1 MNVDLSCPHFGTHH
15 WSLHLL
21 SLLALK
27 NSHDKSFIIAT
38 VSQFDQ
44 KQERRKRLRGVENE
58 RETEREREAFKRILS
73 VIDWLH
79 SSANSHLK
87 IMGLLVEIKA
97 SIVCLIAF
105 WQMGADTTTR
115 SIPPGTL
122 AEHRPSISRSPIE
135 LALITGHE
143 LLIHVPYWR
152 QRGKRKNKGGL
163 WVGCSEC
170 DWRTGASRRK
180 EGPFK
185 RVPGR
190 PFLGTGRTFR

>member
-1 MNVDLSCPHFGTHH
+1 M
-15 WSLHLL
+15 
-21 SLLALK
+21 
-27 NSHDKSFIIAT
+27 
-38 VSQFDQ
+38 SQFGE
-44 KQERRKRLRGVENE
+44 KQERRKRELKRNE
-58 RETEREREAFKRILS
+58 RQSDREREREAFKRILS

-122 AEHRPSISRSPIE
+122 AEHRPSISRSSIE

-143 LLIHVPYWR
+143 LLIHVPY
-152 QRGKRKNKGGL
+152 
-163 WVGCSEC
+163 
-170 DWRTGASRRK
+170 
-180 EGPFK
+180 
-185 RVPGR
+185 
-190 PFLGTGRTFR
+190 

>member
-1 MNVDLSCPHFGTHH
+1 MYCVLIWP
-15 WSLHLL
+15 
-21 SLLALK
+21 
-27 NSHDKSFIIAT
+27 
-38 VSQFDQ
+38 
-44 KQERRKRLRGVENE
+44 
-58 RETEREREAFKRILS
+58 ETEENKKIERWRNKELKRSGERQKERGKRERAFKRILS

-122 AEHRPSISRSPIE
+122 TERRPSISRSPIE

-143 LLIHVPYWR
+143 LLIHEPYWR
-152 QRGKRKNKGGL
+152 QREKRKKQGKI
-163 WVGCSEC
+163 VASCSEC

-180 EGPFK
+180 KGPFK

>member
-1 MNVDLSCPHFGTHH
+1 MEKARDRE
-15 WSLHLL
+15 
-21 SLLALK
+21 
-27 NSHDKSFIIAT
+27 
-38 VSQFDQ
+38 
-44 KQERRKRLRGVENE
+44 QERE
-58 RETEREREAFKRILS
+58 RAREAFKRILS

-122 AEHRPSISRSPIE
+122 GKHRPSISRSPIE

-143 LLIHVPYWR
+143 LLIHIPY
-152 QRGKRKNKGGL
+152 
-163 WVGCSEC
+163 
-170 DWRTGASRRK
+170 
-180 EGPFK
+180 
-185 RVPGR
+185 
-190 PFLGTGRTFR
+190 

>member
-1 MNVDLSCPHFGTHH
+1 M
-15 WSLHLL
+15 
-21 SLLALK
+21 
-27 NSHDKSFIIAT
+27 
-38 VSQFDQ
+38 
-44 KQERRKRLRGVENE
+44 EEE
-58 RETEREREAFKRILS
+58 REGRRDREREAFKRILS

-122 AEHRPSISRSPIE
+122 AEHRPSISRSSIE

-143 LLIHVPYWR
+143 LLICQPY
-152 QRGKRKNKGGL
+152 
-163 WVGCSEC
+163 
-170 DWRTGASRRK
+170 
-180 EGPFK
+180 
-185 RVPGR
+185 
-190 PFLGTGRTFR
+190 

>member
-1 MNVDLSCPHFGTHH
+1 MIRVSCCQLCPNLTRN
-15 WSLHLL
+15 
-21 SLLALK
+21 K
-27 NSHDKSFIIAT
+27 R
-38 VSQFDQ
+38 
-44 KQERRKRLRGVENE
+44 ERDWEAERKIKRNGE
-58 RETEREREAFKRILS
+58 RERKSEGEREREAFKRILS

-163 WVGCSEC
+163 QAGCSVWLAYRCQSKEK
-170 DWRTGASRRK
+170 RSVQKSPRAAISRNG
-180 EGPFK
+180 EDIPIT
-185 RVPGR
+185 
-190 PFLGTGRTFR
+190 GTGR